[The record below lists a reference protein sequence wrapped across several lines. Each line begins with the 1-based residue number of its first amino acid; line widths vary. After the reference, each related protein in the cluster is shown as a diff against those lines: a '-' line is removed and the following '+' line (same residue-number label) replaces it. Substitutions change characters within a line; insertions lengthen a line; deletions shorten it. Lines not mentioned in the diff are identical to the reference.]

1 MKKEVIIYCSIIL
14 FLTLLTSCVSYE
26 TTASNKSKHA
36 NSNRYTYNTNKTRHH
51 TTNSKPPHSTTTT
64 HGNKPVKKEP
74 HHESKKNEVNKP
86 RKTTDVN
93 LVLKEAEKYKGT
105 PYKYGGNTFSG
116 IDCSGL
122 VCNAYKKIN
131 IKLPRRSI
139 DMSNTGKNVSIS
151 NIKEGDLLFFITGGS
166 SINHVGIVYN
176 ISSSGKISF
185 IHASTSKGVI
195 ISSLGESYWKS
206 KFKKA
211 QRIL

>member
-1 MKKEVIIYCSIIL
+1 MKSKMVIYVFGLMFFSFI
-14 FLTLLTSCVSYE
+14 TSCVSYE
-26 TTASNKSKHA
+26 ATSSYKKSKHPH
-36 NSNRYTYNTNKTRHH
+36 SKRYTYNSNKSNKHISK
-51 TTNSKPPHSTTTT
+51 SKPSHKSPHIS
-64 HGNKPVKKEP
+64 KPIKKDSNL
-74 HHESKKNEVNKP
+74 ESKKYGVHKNIKS
-86 RKTTDVN
+86 TDVV

-122 VCNAYKKIN
+122 VCNAYQRIDV
-131 IKLPRRSI
+131 KLPRRSI
-139 DMSNTGKNVSIS
+139 DMSNAGKDVSIS
-151 NIKEGDLLFFITGGS
+151 RIKEGDLLFFNTGGS

-176 ISSSGKISF
+176 ISGSGEITF

-195 ISSLGESYWKS
+195 ISSLEETYWKN

>member
-1 MKKEVIIYCSIIL
+1 MKSRIVIYVSGLMFFSLII
-14 FLTLLTSCVSYE
+14 SCVSYE
-26 TTASNKSKHA
+26 TTASYKSPHA
-36 NSNRYTYNTNKTRHH
+36 HSKRYTYNSNNTNKHISK
-51 TTNSKPPHSTTTT
+51 SKPTYKSPQITRLE
-64 HGNKPVKKEP
+64 KKDSNL
-74 HHESKKNEVNKP
+74 ESKKYGEYKNK
-86 RKTTDVN
+86 KSTDVI

-122 VCNAYKKIN
+122 VCNAYQKID

-139 DMSNTGKNVSIS
+139 DMSNVGKNINIS
-151 NIKEGDLLFFITGGS
+151 RIKEGDLLFFVTGGS

-176 ISSSGKISF
+176 ISGSGEISF

-195 ISSLGESYWKS
+195 ISSLEESYWKS

>member
-1 MKKEVIIYCSIIL
+1 MKSRIVTYVSGL
-14 FLTLLTSCVSYE
+14 MFFSLVTSCVSYE
-26 TTASNKSKHA
+26 TTASYKTQQIHSK
-36 NSNRYTYNTNKTRHH
+36 RYTYNSDNTNKHISNSKSAQRFPH
-51 TTNSKPPHSTTTT
+51 TTRSIKKDSNLELKKY
-64 HGNKPVKKEP
+64 GEFKNKK
-74 HHESKKNEVNKP
+74 S
-86 RKTTDVN
+86 TDVI

-122 VCNAYKKIN
+122 VCNAYQRID

-139 DMSNTGKNVSIS
+139 DMSNAGRNVNIS
-151 NIKEGDLLFFITGGS
+151 RIKEGDLLFFITGGS

-176 ISSSGKISF
+176 ISGSGEISF

-195 ISSLGESYWKS
+195 ISSLEESYWKS